1 MASAINFSLF
11 YRRDI
16 SDKLDFVKVSGKYDI
31 RLKYSF
37 KSFDAVSGKHWTSFI
52 DNVHD
57 LLSAAEAS

>member
-37 KSFDAVSGKHWTSFI
+37 KSFDAVSGKH
-52 DNVHD
+52 
-57 LLSAAEAS
+57 